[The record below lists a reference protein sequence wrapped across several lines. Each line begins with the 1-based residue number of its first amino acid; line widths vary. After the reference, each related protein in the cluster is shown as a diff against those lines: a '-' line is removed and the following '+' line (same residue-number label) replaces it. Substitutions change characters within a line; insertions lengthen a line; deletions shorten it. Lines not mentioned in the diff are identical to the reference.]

1 MITFDILTL
10 KAFIEEQYSFI
21 LGARINKI
29 QQPTRREIILTLRK
43 DGRSQPLYINI
54 QPKFYHICFTDEKNY
69 EKKQLS
75 NPKQPPMFCMLLR
88 KYLENSKISK
98 VSQVEG
104 ERILEFYIETYSE
117 TGDKIYLC
125 LAIELM
131 GKHSNIVLYN
141 AYTKMIIGCAHNV
154 GSDKSR
160 KRELYGG
167 IPYAY
172 PPSNTSGNRNF
183 KSLISEYDSE
193 GNVNA
198 LIDNYYSD
206 FIYEDK
212 YNELKNKLTNKTLR
226 MLKKVSN
233 SLAQMEQ
240 KLLSDEKSDKYRLYG
255 DLLMANLYQL
265 EDFLSAAQVFD
276 YENNIF
282 ALFQKGF
289 T

>member
-1 MITFDILTL
+1 
-10 KAFIEEQYSFI
+10 
-21 LGARINKI
+21 
-29 QQPTRREIILTLRK
+29 
-43 DGRSQPLYINI
+43 
-54 QPKFYHICFTDEKNY
+54 
-69 EKKQLS
+69 
-75 NPKQPPMFCMLLR
+75 
-88 KYLENSKISK
+88 
-98 VSQVEG
+98 
-104 ERILEFYIETYSE
+104 
-117 TGDKIYLC
+117 
-125 LAIELM
+125 
-131 GKHSNIVLYN
+131 
-141 AYTKMIIGCAHNV
+141 MIIGCAHNV

-193 GNVNA
+193 GNVYA

-276 YENNIF
+276 YENNTEISIPLDSEKTVKENANRYYKLYNKSKNVNIRIPIIIKCSKYNQCILRGYNCKKNVLRIYDVKKWF
-282 ALFQKGF
+282 S
-289 T
+289 